1 MDVKRKCCVAL
12 SILLIVM
19 LILPLVAV
27 RIASS
32 DAGMGLFI
40 ILFFAVNPF
49 TVFVLSIMA
58 GTDIKKLWWVPV
70 LASLVFPVFFWIV
83 IMDIVV
89 DLFVYSALYVVVG
102 LLAMIGTHI
111 GMNREKDKL
120 KCRKTY
126 KIQEEQVR

>member
-1 MDVKRKCCVAL
+1 MDVKRKCFVAL
-12 SILLIVM
+12 STLLIVM

-83 IMDIVV
+83 IMDIVI
-89 DLFVYSALYVVVG
+89 DLFVYSALYLAVG
-102 LLAMIGTHI
+102 VFAMIGTHFGI
-111 GMNREKDKL
+111 KL
-120 KCRKTY
+120 TKR
-126 KIQEEQVR
+126 